1 MERET
6 GIEPATNSLEGCD
19 STTELLPPSR
29 HHLRPAATARQ
40 APSSRLARFPAR
52 RSVGRTRCAAL
63 VVNRLPPG
71 PAASYQ
77 ASPANRR
84 RAKRVDQK
92 TQEGS
97 PSPPTF
103 STRRQLSNALE
114 NTAVQREAPV
124 TSKSPTRKARRQE
137 NTGGEP
143 LPTNF
148 LHPAPTLLRAGGRK
162 LVGRGGFE
170 PP

>member
-52 RSVGRTRCAAL
+52 RFVGRTRCAAL

-71 PAASYQ
+71 PAARALPRANRPRAGGGSLAPRTKQ
-77 ASPANRR
+77 STFKRAHQHRGASRRRSPANRR
-84 RAKRVDQK
+84 RARRVGKK
-92 TQEGS
+92 TQEG
-97 PSPPTF
+97 
-103 STRRQLSNALE
+103 
-114 NTAVQREAPV
+114 AP
-124 TSKSPTRKARRQE
+124 
-137 NTGGEP
+137 
-143 LPTNF
+143 PTNF